1 MAFLTNEPHDSADQ
15 GLSVTVPT
23 EQVDPLTNPKILGNT
38 WRWAKN
44 RIMLILFIV
53 AIFALILT
61 HMTPPIIVHPQDLNI
76 PSKHSVSPNGK
87 NRSTGSNAR
96 AGGARKPIRPGVPT
110 PTGGT
115 ASLGR

>member
-15 GLSVTVPT
+15 GPPVAVTT
-23 EQVDPLTNPKILGNT
+23 KQVDPLTNPKIWGNT
-38 WRWAKN
+38 WIWAKN
-44 RIMLILFIV
+44 RIMLVLFIA
-53 AIFALILT
+53 AIFALVLT

-87 NRSTGSNAR
+87 SRSTGSNAR
-96 AGGARKPIRPGVPT
+96 AGGARKPIRLGVPT
-110 PTGGT
+110 PTGST